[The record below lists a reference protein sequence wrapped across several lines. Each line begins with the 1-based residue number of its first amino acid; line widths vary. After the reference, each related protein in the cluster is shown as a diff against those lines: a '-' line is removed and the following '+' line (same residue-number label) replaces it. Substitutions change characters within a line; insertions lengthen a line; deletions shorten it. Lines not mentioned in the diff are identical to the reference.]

1 MSVHFNTTSHNF
13 AFFCRKSSGINAAKK
28 VRFTKTRS
36 SPRLRATS
44 SQPIEVV
51 DLEDQPTL
59 TSPVVVSQFDVM
71 GSSPASVEAAAA
83 LEVASDAVE
92 SVEQLAT
99 VATVTAVVEELATA
113 VVNDEIHAD
122 ETPVVDTG
130 MH

>member
-1 MSVHFNTTSHNF
+1 MSVHFNTTSHNLS
-13 AFFCRKSSGINAAKK
+13 FFCRKSSGINAAKK
-28 VRFTKTRS
+28 VQFTKTRS

-59 TSPVVVSQFDVM
+59 TSPVVVSQPIVM

-83 LEVASDAVE
+83 PEVASDAAE

-99 VATVTAVVEELATA
+99 VATVTAVVEELTTA
-113 VVNDEIHAD
+113 AINDEIHAD

>member
-1 MSVHFNTTSHNF
+1 M
-13 AFFCRKSSGINAAKK
+13 
-28 VRFTKTRS
+28 
-36 SPRLRATS
+36 
-44 SQPIEVV
+44 

-59 TSPVVVSQFDVM
+59 TSPVVVSQPIVM
-71 GSSPASVEAAAA
+71 GYLPASVEAAAA
-83 LEVASDAVE
+83 PEVAFDAAE